1 MRVVGS
7 IKHNS
12 NTAQTHS
19 SSLWSVGGK
28 IVYFHHPPGNFPQ
41 LGLTRPGTTETFVS
55 EQRGHILHS
64 GCPSLA
70 VSGRCLSVPP
80 LKRMLDT
87 KGNELLTNEEKRNGS
102 MVGIF
107 VEWRGWV
114 HERGRG
120 TDVIMKCEESQRQRA
135 REREREYVEYEHK
148 GPANK
153 LHAHHDTW

>member
-70 VSGRCLSVPP
+70 VSGRCLSVPL
-80 LKRMLDT
+80 LKRMLGT
-87 KGNELLTNEEKRNGS
+87 KGNELLTNEEKRDGERNGMEVWWVYS
-102 MVGIF
+102 WNDEVGC
-107 VEWRGWV
+107 
-114 HERGRG
+114 
-120 TDVIMKCEESQRQRA
+120 T
-135 REREREYVEYEHK
+135 REGEA
-148 GPANK
+148 PM
-153 LHAHHDTW
+153 LL